1 MRITHKKEDGE
12 GTVELYPLQAGE
24 GYSFDGGLDTYCHID
39 APTRD
44 FNVMALEES
53 VDAFARLH
61 SLLEGN
67 KLRVPVSGDTVVLHS
82 VVGGVVVQMDEGGE
96 AAQRITVTEGEML
109 KIQKAEVQER
119 VLVIETVEGT
129 SGTVQFIV
137 VTICKKGNKA

>member
-67 KLRVPVSGDTVVLHS
+67 KVRVTVSGDTVVLYS
-82 VVGGVVVQMDEGGE
+82 VVGGVVVQMGEGVE
-96 AAQRITVTEGEML
+96 ASQRITVAEGEML
-109 KIQKAEVQER
+109 KMQEAKER
-119 VLVIETVEGT
+119 VLVVETAEGT
-129 SGTVQFIV
+129 SGTTHFIV
-137 VTICKKGNKA
+137 VTFCKKGNKA